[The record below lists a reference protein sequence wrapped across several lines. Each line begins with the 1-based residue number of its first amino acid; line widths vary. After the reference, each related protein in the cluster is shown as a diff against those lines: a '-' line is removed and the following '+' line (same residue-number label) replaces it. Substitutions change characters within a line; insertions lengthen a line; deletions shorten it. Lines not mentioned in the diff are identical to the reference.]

1 MAKQDSLL
9 VDRALYAFLALELIR
24 RKKKEVKQKQ
34 TPITLEL
41 LAKIIE
47 RIRSL

>member
-1 MAKQDSLL
+1 LL
-9 VDRALYAFLALELIR
+9 VDRTLYALLALGLIR

-34 TPITLEL
+34 ASITLEL

>member
-1 MAKQDSLL
+1 
-9 VDRALYAFLALELIR
+9 LYAFLALGLIR
-24 RKKKEVKQKQ
+24 REKKEVKQEQ
-34 TPITLEL
+34 VPITLEL